1 MAGWVSGLLGRL
13 KATERDREP
22 AATTAS
28 EPTLS
33 ELQKQAGSTSDAA
46 LLEEMRRL
54 GPIVSRLLRD
64 VGRSIRPGMTT
75 QAIADALAR
84 GAASDRAA
92 AAMLDYRGF
101 PAAAAVS
108 VNDEIVHGI
117 PGRRVLADGDLV
129 KVEFRIGS
137 GIAYAGQSWTFPV
150 GDVSAEDRVL
160 LDVGPRALRAAL
172 LTLKHH
178 VRLGD
183 IGAAIQ
189 TTVEDAGLAVVRDF
203 VGYGM
208 GRQPMQDPQIKGYG
222 RAGFGPRIAA
232 STVLNLHV
240 IFKHGGPEVA
250 VMDNEWTARALDGKR
265 GGIFTCMAELTN
277 DGHRLLTPFID
288 LAQTAAS

>member
-13 KATERDREP
+13 KGTEPAQEP
-22 AATTAS
+22 AATAVS
-28 EPTLS
+28 APALS
-33 ELQKQAGSTSDAA
+33 ELQKKASSTSDAA

-54 GPIVSRLLRD
+54 GPIVSRILRD
-64 VGRSIRPGMTT
+64 VGRTIRPGLTT
-75 QAIADALAR
+75 RALADALAN
-84 GAASDRAA
+84 GAATENTAT
-92 AAMLDYRGF
+92 AMLNYRGF

-108 VNDEIVHGI
+108 VNEELLHGL
-117 PGRRVLADGDLV
+117 PGSRALANGDLV

-150 GDVSAEDRVL
+150 GDTTADDRVL
-160 LDVGPRALRAAL
+160 LDTGPRALRAAL
-172 LTLKHH
+172 LTFKHH

-208 GRQPMQDPQIKGYG
+208 GRQAIQDPQVKGYG
-222 RAGFGPRIAA
+222 KAGFGQRLEAG
-232 STVLNLHV
+232 TVLNLHV
-240 IFKHGGPEVA
+240 ILKHGSADVDVTE
-250 VMDNEWTARALDGKR
+250 NEWTARGVDGKR
-265 GGIFTCMAELTN
+265 GGIFTCMAEITA

-288 LAQTAAS
+288 HTAAS